1 LLNQEELNHAF
12 VGFKSL
18 ADYKKEV
25 TDADLVQI
33 AQQGRRAADGV
44 FDAIG
49 HLYR

>member
-1 LLNQEELNHAF
+1 MNKPDSGRRI

-18 ADYKKEV
+18 ADYNKEV
-25 TDADLVQI
+25 TDEDRVRV

-49 HLYR
+49 HVYR